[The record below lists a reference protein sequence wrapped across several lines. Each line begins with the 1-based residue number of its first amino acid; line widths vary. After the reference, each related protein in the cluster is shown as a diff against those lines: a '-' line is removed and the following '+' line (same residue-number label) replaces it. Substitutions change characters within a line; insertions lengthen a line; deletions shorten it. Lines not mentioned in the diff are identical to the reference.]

1 MKNNNVTK
9 LIQASI
15 FLALAMILQIIG
27 RNFVQINPILI
38 GPLISTIIFL
48 TTYISGLS
56 LGILIGILIPLL
68 GILIGVVAGPFIPFV
83 PVMILGNIILIITFG
98 ILMYKGRTFLY
109 AGIALSSILRYL
121 FMTFAS
127 QYLINIFNLNIPQ
140 KILQQ
145 VLMLL
150 STPQLIN
157 ALIGGIIA
165 IIIIE
170 ILNKRKLNFLKNLK

>member
-1 MKNNNVTK
+1 LVR
-9 LIQASI
+9 ASI
-15 FLALAMILQIIG
+15 FLALAIILQIID
-27 RNFVQINPILI
+27 RNFVSINPILI
-38 GPLISTIIFL
+38 GPLITTLIFL

-56 LGILIGILIPLL
+56 LGILIGILIPVL
-68 GILIGVVAGPFIPFV
+68 GILVGVVSGPFIPFV
-83 PVMILGNIILIITFG
+83 PIMILGNVILVIAFG
-98 ILMYKGRTFLY
+98 ILMYRGRTFLY
-109 AGIALSSILRYL
+109 TGIALSSFLRYL
-121 FMTFAS
+121 FMTFS
-127 QYLINIFNLNIPQ
+127 SKYLVNIFNLNLPQ

-170 ILNKRKLNFLKNLK
+170 IINKRKLDFLKDLK